1 MALAR
6 SSHTKFVRTR
16 RLPDGSWNGILCAA
30 AALWHLL
37 EAEMDRALAIVPLT
51 GRGFAALAEIAREPP
66 RTQGILAARL
76 GLEPS
81 TTSELLARLE
91 RRGLLSRR
99 PKPIVLTDAGAAALA
114 AAERIATK
122 VEDAWARRLAQAAGS
137 QLGDAR
143 HQGLRRWLTESCA
156 ALLAA
161 GR

>member
-1 MALAR
+1 
-6 SSHTKFVRTR
+6 
-16 RLPDGSWNGILCAA
+16 
-30 AALWHLL
+30 
-37 EAEMDRALAIVPLT
+37 MDRTLAIVPLT
-51 GRGFAALAEIAREPP
+51 ARGFAALAEIAREPP

-91 RRGLLSRR
+91 RRGLLNRG
-99 PKPIVLTDAGAAALA
+99 PKPIVLTDRGAAALA
-114 AAERIATK
+114 AAERIGTR

-137 QLGDAR
+137 LLGDAR
-143 HQGLRRWLTESCA
+143 HQGLRRWLTESRA